1 MEAEHEEAMRSDFRE
16 RTALQHSAYQPDVT
30 EDQINEVYTK
40 TRQIDDRWNAG
51 PHADQWRYLSD
62 AYADWRDA
70 PDTMDRFIDNIEFN
84 RAKGYDDFGLDEVQ
98 RRSLYQARELTEPH
112 RVRPR
117 GRGQRER

>member
-1 MEAEHEEAMRSDFRE
+1 MRSDFRE
-16 RTALQHSAYQPDVT
+16 QTALQQSAYRPDVT
-30 EDQINEVYTK
+30 NEQIDEIYAK
-40 TRQIDDRWNAG
+40 TRQIDDRWNSG

-84 RAKGYDDFGLDEVQ
+84 LAKGDDFGLDEVQ

-112 RVRPR
+112 RVRRR
-117 GRGQRER
+117 GPIQRER